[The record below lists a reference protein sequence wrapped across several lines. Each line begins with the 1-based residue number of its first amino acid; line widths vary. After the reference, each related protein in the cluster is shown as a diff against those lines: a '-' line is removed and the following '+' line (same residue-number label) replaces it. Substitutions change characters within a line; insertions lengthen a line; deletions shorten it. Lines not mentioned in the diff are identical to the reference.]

1 MCSGR
6 ICVYLFLYYSVFT
19 SAIVK
24 LAPDDLHEIIVGV
37 SSSQELMSRIAA
49 QLQQALALTHQDGNE
64 NKNRQ

>member
-1 MCSGR
+1 M
-6 ICVYLFLYYSVFT
+6 
-19 SAIVK
+19 VK

-37 SSSQELMSRIAA
+37 SSSQELISRIAA